1 MDRLEENTLL
11 NESLDDLYDLTII
24 GGGPVGQFAAYYS
37 GLRGMRTKVIDSL
50 PELGGQLA
58 ALYPEKYIYDVAGFP
73 KVYAKDLVNN
83 LTEQMMQYNPTVCLN
98 EKVMSLV
105 TNGVVKMVGD
115 SGTVHLSKSVLITA
129 GVGAFT
135 PRKLDVEGIAELEGK
150 GVYYFVKNKAALAG
164 KRILIVG
171 AGDSAFDWALNL
183 HETAE
188 SITMI
193 HRTDRFRAMED
204 SVVKALELPIQM
216 HTFHEVKCLHG
227 GDCLTGVT
235 IFNNKTKEEKH
246 VECDVVLFSLGYL
259 TNLGPIK
266 DWGLDIVG
274 NSITVNSH
282 METNIPRVYAAG
294 DVVTYDGKLKLI
306 ATGFGEA
313 TTAVCYA
320 KAFVDPT
327 SKVFPG
333 HSSESVPEKK

>member
-1 MDRLEENTLL
+1 MDDTTPPGGG
-11 NESLDDLYDLTII
+11 LDDLYDITII
-24 GGGPVGQFAAYYS
+24 GGGPVGQFAAYYA

-50 PELGGQLA
+50 PDLGGQLS

-73 KVYAKDLVNN
+73 KILAKDLVAN

-98 EKVMSLV
+98 EKVMTLV
-105 TNGVVKMVGD
+105 TNGMVKMVGD

-135 PRKLDVEGIAELEGK
+135 PRKLDVPGVAELEGK
-150 GVYYFVKNKAALAG
+150 GIHYFVKNKAALAG

-204 SVVKALELPIQM
+204 SVIRALELPIQM
-216 HTFHEVKCLHG
+216 YTFHEVKCVHG
-227 GDCLTGVT
+227 ENCLTGAT
-235 IFNNKTKEEKH
+235 IYDNRTKEEKRID
-246 VECDVVLFSLGYL
+246 CDIVLFSLGYL

-274 NSITVNSH
+274 NSIAVNAR
-282 METNIPRVYAAG
+282 METKLPRVYAAG
-294 DVVTYDGKLKLI
+294 DVATFEGKLKLI
-306 ATGFGEA
+306 ATGFGEG
-313 TTAVCYA
+313 TIAVCHA
-320 KAFVDPT
+320 KAMIDPS

>member
-1 MDRLEENTLL
+1 MEENTPRT
-11 NESLDDLYDLTII
+11 ESLDDLYDIAII
-24 GGGPVGQFAAYYS
+24 GSGPVGQFAAYYA

-58 ALYPEKYIYDVAGFP
+58 ALYPEKYIFDVAGFP
-73 KVYAKDLVNN
+73 KIYAKDLVNN

-98 EKVMSLV
+98 EKIVTLV
-105 TNGVVKMVGD
+105 SNDIVKLVAD
-115 SGTVHLSKSVLITA
+115 SGAVHLAKSVIITA

-135 PRKLDVEGIAELEGK
+135 PRKLDIPAVGPLEGK
-150 GVYYFVKNKAALAG
+150 GIHYFVNNKALLAG
-164 KRILIVG
+164 KRIMIVG
-171 AGDSAFDWALNL
+171 GGDSAFDWALNL

-188 SITMI
+188 SITLI

-204 SVVKALELPIQM
+204 SVVRVLELPIEVR
-216 HTFHEVKCLHG
+216 TYHEVRNVHG
-227 GDCLTGVT
+227 DDSLTGVT
-235 IFNNKTKEEKH
+235 IFDNRSKEEFYYD
-246 VECDVVLFSLGYL
+246 CDVVLFSLGYL

-274 NSITVNSH
+274 NSIAVNSR
-282 METNIPRVYAAG
+282 METKIPRVYAAG

-320 KAFVDPT
+320 KAMVDPT